1 MGWMGLTSLSNS
13 KIIIMGWFNKD
24 KEKGGLGRFIKK
36 VAGVFPE
43 AINIGTQLATGNVV
57 GAIGGITDLLKN
69 KAEHDESAANLLAE
83 FELNKMEWQL
93 EVYKIEV
100 EDRQGARSLYSSD
113 SMMQKVF
120 AILFLIG
127 YVALSWYLLQVLIG
141 TSEMPKLAET
151 MITMI
156 WTGTSTKLNTIVDF
170 FFGGSATI

>member
-1 MGWMGLTSLSNS
+1 MGLF
-13 KIIIMGWFNKD
+13 KKD
-24 KEKGGLGRFIKK
+24 KENGGGLGRFIKK

-57 GAIGGITDLLKN
+57 GAIGGISDLLKS
-69 KAEHDESAANLLAE
+69 KAENDEHAATLLTE

-93 EVYKIEV
+93 EVYKVEV
-100 EDRQGARSLYSSD
+100 EDRKGARTLYESD
-113 SMMQKVF
+113 SLMQKVF

-127 YVALSWYLLQVLIG
+127 YIALSWWLLTILMG

-156 WTGTSTKLNTIVDF
+156 WTGTSTKLGTIIDF
-170 FFGGSATI
+170 LFGGSVNK